1 MATKTDGTDQV
12 EVIDLPRPGK
22 KRRFTA
28 PEKKRLLE
36 EAQAPGASVSSVARR
51 YGISP
56 SLLFRWR
63 RLNDEGGLQGLGAEE
78 AVVPESEV
86 KQDDCVFDA
95 AGAGAGEDAG
105 VEAVGANWIRGVGRK
120 NFDLDVVRRVFE
132 MELSHATAADDQFG

>member
-1 MATKTDGTDQV
+1 MATKTDGPDEVEVGPDEV

-86 KQDDCVFDA
+86 KQLKAQLREAQRLLGKKTMEVEILKEAIDLSRSKKLFLRSSSSEPGD
-95 AGAGAGEDAG
+95 GE
-105 VEAVGANWIRGVGRK
+105 
-120 NFDLDVVRRVFE
+120 
-132 MELSHATAADDQFG
+132 

>member
-1 MATKTDGTDQV
+1 MATKTDGPDEV

-86 KQDDCVFDA
+86 KQLKAQLREAQRLLGKKTMEVEILKEAIDLSRSKKLFLRSSSSEPGD
-95 AGAGAGEDAG
+95 GE
-105 VEAVGANWIRGVGRK
+105 
-120 NFDLDVVRRVFE
+120 
-132 MELSHATAADDQFG
+132 